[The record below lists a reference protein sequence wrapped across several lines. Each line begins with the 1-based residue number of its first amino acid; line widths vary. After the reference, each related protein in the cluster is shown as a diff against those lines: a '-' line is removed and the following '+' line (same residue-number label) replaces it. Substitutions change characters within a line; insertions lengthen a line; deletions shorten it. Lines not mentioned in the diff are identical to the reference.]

1 MLLAT
6 FSMLATAEP
15 EEVLRTHFVIFPPFL
30 FLQSYLSV
38 TLRSLLENMSEEESA
53 DCLMVV
59 MVAEAD
65 AEYAKSVAE
74 EIKTQFPE
82 AVESGL
88 IEVISPPASYYPQ
101 WSNLKR
107 TLVHKN
113 NDSLDNSTCS
123 CFCAINFK

>member
-1 MLLAT
+1 M
-6 FSMLATAEP
+6 
-15 EEVLRTHFVIFPPFL
+15 
-30 FLQSYLSV
+30 

-113 NDSLDNSTCS
+113 NNSLDISTYS
-123 CFCAINFK
+123 FFVP